1 MTRWNFGLVVVCVGL
16 LTAATGLR
24 AADEAVRIAKWKDDK
39 KAAFALMF
47 DDSMT
52 VHIKNALPEL
62 KKRNLVGTFYV
73 NPGSGQFKAYKG
85 AWEKD
90 IPAAGGV
97 LANHT
102 FTHKGAKTPENLE
115 EEITLANDAIRA
127 IDPKATLISFGIPGV
142 KQGDWAV
149 TKEQLAEALKKH
161 KLLLR
166 PETGGHWGH
175 INFKTGAELISRIDK
190 GLATGS
196 FDFCAFHGIGGE
208 WLSTDL
214 PPFIE
219 LLDALVAKREQLWIT
234 DTISAQKYE
243 TERATAKATIE
254 KSGAELRVT
263 VKCDADAALYNQPL
277 TVIAKVPADWKKCQ
291 AIQGS
296 TKTDVAVTNG
306 AAMFDAVPNGEP
318 VVLKP

>member
-1 MTRWNFGLVVVCVGL
+1 LTRCNFVMVLAVL
-16 LTAATGLR
+16 AFSAT
-24 AADEAVRIAKWKDDK
+24 AADEAVRVAKWKDDK

-52 VHIKNALPEL
+52 VHIKNVLPEL

-115 EEITLANDAIRA
+115 EEITQANDVIRA

-142 KQGDWAV
+142 KQGEWAV
-149 TKEQLAEALKKH
+149 TKEQVADALKKH

-166 PETGGHWGH
+166 PDAGGHWGG
-175 INFKTGAELISRIDK
+175 INHKTGAALVAHIDK
-190 GLATGS
+190 GLTNGN
-196 FDFCAFHGIGGE
+196 FEFCAFHGVGGE
-208 WLSTDL
+208 WLSVDL
-214 PPFIE
+214 PPFVE

-234 DTISAQKYE
+234 DVISAQKYE
-243 TERATAKATIE
+243 TERSTAKVSVE
-254 KSGAELRVT
+254 KKGAELHIT

-277 TVIAKVPADWKKCQ
+277 TLIAKVPADWKKCQ

-296 TKTDVAVTNG
+296 AKTDVTVTNG
-306 AAMFDAVPNGEP
+306 QAMFDAVPNGEA

>member
-1 MTRWNFGLVVVCVGL
+1 MVGL
-16 LTAATGLR
+16 LAALLPATGLY
-24 AADEAVRIAKWKDDK
+24 AADEPVRIAKWKDDK

-52 VHIKNALPEL
+52 VHIKNVLPEL
-62 KKRNLVGTFYV
+62 KKRNLIGTFYV

-102 FTHKGAKTPENLE
+102 FTHKGAKDPAALE
-115 EEITLANDAIRA
+115 EEITQANDVILA
-127 IDPKATLISFGIPGV
+127 IDTKATLISFGIPGV

-149 TKEQLAEALKKH
+149 TKEQLAEGLKKN

-175 INFKTGAELISRIDK
+175 INLKTGAELISRIDK
-190 GLATGS
+190 GLATGT
-196 FDFCAFHGIGGE
+196 FDFCAFHGVGGE

-219 LLDALVAKREQLWIT
+219 LIDALVAKREQLWIT
-234 DTISAQKYE
+234 DVISAQKYE
-243 TERATAKATIE
+243 TERTTAKATIE
-254 KSGAELRVT
+254 KSGAELHVT
-263 VKCDADAALYNQPL
+263 LKCDADATLYNQPL

-296 TKTDVAVTNG
+296 TQTEVTVANG
-306 AAMFDAVPNGEP
+306 VAMFDAMPNGQP

>member
-1 MTRWNFGLVVVCVGL
+1 MTRCNFVLVLAVLAFSV
-16 LTAATGLR
+16 T

-52 VHIKNALPEL
+52 VHIKNVLPEL
-62 KKRNLVGTFYV
+62 KKRNLVGTYYV
-73 NPGSGQFKAYKG
+73 NPGSNQFKQYKG

-90 IPAAGGV
+90 IPASGGV

-115 EEITLANDAIRA
+115 EELTQANDVIRA

-166 PETGGHWGH
+166 PETGGHWGQ
-175 INFKTGAELISRIDK
+175 INHKTGAELITHIDK
-190 GLATGS
+190 GLKNGN
-196 FDFCAFHGIGGE
+196 FEYCMFHGVGGE
-208 WLSTDL
+208 WLSIDL
-214 PPFIE
+214 PAFVE
-219 LLDALVAKREQLWIT
+219 LADALVAKRDQLWIS
-234 DTISAQKYE
+234 DTISIQKYE
-243 TERATAKATIE
+243 TERATAKASVE
-254 KSGAELRVT
+254 KKGAELHVT
-263 VKCDADAALYNQPL
+263 VKCDADAVLYNEPL
-277 TVIAKVPADWKKCQ
+277 TVIAKVPSDWKKCQ

-296 TKTDVAVTNG
+296 TKAEITIANG
-306 AAMFDAVPNGEP
+306 QAMFDAVPNGEV

>member
-1 MTRWNFGLVVVCVGL
+1 MIRCSLGWMCAVMLALAVHG
-16 LTAATGLR
+16 A
-24 AADEAVRIAKWKDDK
+24 EESVRIAKWKDDK

-52 VHIKNALPEL
+52 VHIKNVLPEL

-115 EEITLANDAIRA
+115 EEITQANDVIRA

-149 TKEQLAEALKKH
+149 TKEQLADALKKH

-166 PETGGHWGH
+166 PETGGHWGQ
-175 INFKTGAELISRIDK
+175 INHKTGPALIAHIDK
-190 GLATGS
+190 GLASGS
-196 FDFCAFHGIGGE
+196 FEFCAFHGVGGE
-208 WLSTDL
+208 WLSIDL

-243 TERATAKATIE
+243 TERATAKVGVE
-254 KSGAELRVT
+254 KKGAELHIS

-277 TVIAKVPADWKKCQ
+277 TVVAKVPADWKKCQ
-291 AIQGS
+291 AIQGAS
-296 TKTDVAVTNG
+296 KTEVTVTNG
-306 AAMFDAVPNGEP
+306 QAMFDVLPNGEA